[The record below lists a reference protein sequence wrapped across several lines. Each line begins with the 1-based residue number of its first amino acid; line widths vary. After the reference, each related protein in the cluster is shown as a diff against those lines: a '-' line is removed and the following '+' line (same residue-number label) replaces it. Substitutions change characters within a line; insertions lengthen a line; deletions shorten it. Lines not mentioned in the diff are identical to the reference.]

1 LLENLTDEI
10 KQIKLKID
18 KPVKDND
25 SLGGVMEALEEIR
38 QKQSEIALQFKPIND
53 MYALIDTYFSN
64 IMDKD
69 EMDTKTSMQNNWESL
84 VSRSENIGNELQGRA
99 RLGP

>member
-1 LLENLTDEI
+1 M
-10 KQIKLKID
+10 Q
-18 KPVKDND
+18 
-25 SLGGVMEALEEIR
+25 ALEEIR

-69 EMDTKTSMQNNWESL
+69 EMDSKTSMQNNWESL
-84 VSRSENIGNELQGRA
+84 VGRSENIGNELQG
-99 RLGP
+99 